1 MDLQSQGRRDPSGGS
16 SANSCPWASSG
27 QGARKVCAAGTR
39 PLAWK
44 DLDRRTVPHAA
55 PSSRGQQLSSRY
67 QSKCPGP
74 PTATAPVAGAGGVC
88 SHLCGPVLPTVTPP
102 GLGGQQ
108 AASSELRDNSLL

>member
-16 SANSCPWASSG
+16 LANSCPWASSG
-27 QGARKVCAAGTR
+27 QGARKVCVAGTR

-67 QSKCPGP
+67 QSKCSGP
-74 PTATAPVAGAGGVC
+74 PTATAPVAGAGGSPSVAIFAP
-88 SHLCGPVLPTVTPP
+88 GPPYCDSPWSRRAA
-102 GLGGQQ
+102 GGVI
-108 AASSELRDNSLL
+108 